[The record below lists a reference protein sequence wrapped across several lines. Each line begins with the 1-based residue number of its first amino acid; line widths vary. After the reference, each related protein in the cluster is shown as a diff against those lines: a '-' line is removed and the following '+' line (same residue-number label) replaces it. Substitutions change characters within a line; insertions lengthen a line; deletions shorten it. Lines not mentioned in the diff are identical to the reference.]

1 MKGFFPSH
9 LLNYYIIW
17 SRREFH
23 NTGKGRKK
31 MEKTMVGFSSLA
43 AFCKAAVF
51 MLIRSHCHQIPQS
64 PFCLGSV
71 VTSILNFSA
80 DCIEN
85 YCVCPEKAEFPSRL
99 VVSTSYAFHNF
110 SISCTV
116 MPFIRYTEVHLKKKM
131 FLNKSSLRIILGFF
145 HSLWNDDFTGAG
157 GLY

>member
-9 LLNYYIIW
+9 LLSYYKSEVRGSFTIQE
-17 SRREFH
+17 RAE
-23 NTGKGRKK
+23 RKWK
-31 MEKTMVGFSSLA
+31 KQWLYFQAWLPSVKQLFL
-43 AFCKAAVF
+43 CW
-51 MLIRSHCHQIPQS
+51 SHCHQIPQS

-80 DCIEN
+80 DCIQN

-99 VVSTSYAFHNF
+99 VVSTSYAFHSF

-116 MPFIRYTEVHLKKKM
+116 MPFIRHSEEHMKKKKM
-131 FLNKSSLRIILGFF
+131 FLNKSSLRIISGFY
-145 HSLWNDDFTGAG
+145 HSLWNSDFTGAG